1 MHIRTKFLSVI
12 AALTLV
18 SGGALAVSPAAA
30 QFGGLGLGDIGKVV
44 GLPSLNDLISGPK
57 PVTTNIKDAVYG
69 DASLDSFTPPVA
81 AQPMHS
87 LPRDKNGGFVLA
99 SGFYEYHA
107 QSYCLHA
114 GTHGPGG
121 GDGYLYAPVKGSA
134 KAAVETI
141 LQNSVKHPEIGQKTI
156 QALLWAIVA
165 RAKFEDLN
173 TELKFAAAQLLS
185 KKQLATLNR
194 NALSVLTSNEFAQ
207 ITGGAP
213 TFVRQVLQ
221 AESDIRRFATAPTL
235 AYADMERAAVLT
247 GAVPMGEGSVQTPSG
262 RWSRHPDGY
271 LVRYNPSGYSHT
283 FTQIYVEPG
292 SKAIGKVYD
301 PALQIAVPGN
311 TARQRLAQ
319 SARIYAN

>member
-1 MHIRTKFLSVI
+1 MRIRGKFLS
-12 AALTLV
+12 ALGAMALLTGGVV
-18 SGGALAVSPAAA
+18 SMTPAVA

-44 GLPSLNDLISGPK
+44 GIPSLNDLISGPK

-69 DASLDSFTPPVA
+69 DASMDSFQPAMA

-87 LPRDKNGGFVLA
+87 LPRDKKGGFVLA
-99 SGFYEYHA
+99 AGFYEYHA

-134 KAAVETI
+134 KAAVESI
-141 LQNSVKHPEIGQKTI
+141 LQNSVNHPEISQKTI

-185 KKQLATLNR
+185 KKQIATLNR
-194 NALSVLTSNEFAQ
+194 NALSVLTSSEFAQ
-207 ITGGAP
+207 VTGGAP
-213 TFVRQVLQ
+213 PFLRQVLQ

-235 AYADMERAAVLT
+235 VYADMERAAVLT
-247 GAVPMGEGSVQTPSG
+247 GAVPMGEGSIPTPSG

-271 LVRYNPSGYSHT
+271 LVRYIPSGYSHT

-292 SKAIGKVYD
+292 SKAVGKVFD

-311 TARQRLAQ
+311 TSRQRLAQ
-319 SARIYAN
+319 SARIYQN